1 MHDML
6 SCCWASIADDHPHS
20 AEPSADC
27 CAPCVPQRCRQMDS
41 SPCCC
46 RLTTSVLNNLCV
58 YADAFAVMVS
68 RICGILGGCL
78 ISLFLSVLVFPTS
91 ASQKATNGLSEGL
104 EALTS
109 LSRMAWGQEGK
120 SAQAFSA
127 NSRFCFTHHSRQ
139 AFS

>member
-1 MHDML
+1 MHAIA
-6 SCCWASIADDHPHS
+6 SHQRFCWL
-20 AEPSADC
+20 PSQI
-27 CAPCVPQRCRQMDS
+27 V
-41 SPCCC
+41 
-46 RLTTSVLNNLCV
+46 NNLCV
-58 YADAFAVMVS
+58 HTDAFAVMVS

-127 NSRFCFTHHSRQ
+127 NSRFFIVHHSPQ
-139 AFS
+139 FSLIGLQDLPKHTNVQTHFLASLTVMQRCSAV

>member
-1 MHDML
+1 MH
-6 SCCWASIADDHPHS
+6 
-20 AEPSADC
+20 C
-27 CAPCVPQRCRQMDS
+27 CAPCCNS
-41 SPCCC
+41 SAGKWTISTLLL
-46 RLTTSVLNNLCV
+46 LTTSVLNNLRV
-58 YADAFAVMVS
+58 DADAFAVMVS

-127 NSRFCFTHHSRQ
+127 NSRFCFIHHSLQ
-139 AFS
+139 AF